1 MESLEDDK
9 MEKWQLFNP
18 FLELEGKFFKIQ
30 WKKGTRTWKN
40 LFGVICLYFF
50 PFDKFELDFCID
62 LVRIWW
68 HWGLPH

>member
-30 WKKGTRTWKN
+30 
-40 LFGVICLYFF
+40 
-50 PFDKFELDFCID
+50 
-62 LVRIWW
+62 
-68 HWGLPH
+68 